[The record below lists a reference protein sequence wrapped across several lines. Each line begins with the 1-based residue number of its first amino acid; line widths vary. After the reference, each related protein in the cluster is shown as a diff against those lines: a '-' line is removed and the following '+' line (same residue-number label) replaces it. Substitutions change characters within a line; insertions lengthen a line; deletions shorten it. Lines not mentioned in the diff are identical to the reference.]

1 MRLNRYMHCE
11 LCDPDSSG
19 DMARAMKAAAAASSA
34 KDKSEG
40 SAISAAAQQDA
51 ARFKARV
58 VGNNVLQRMCR
69 WCVISNE
76 KLYLVDVTGTPL
88 PLSLPFS
95 FFLALAV
102 SLAFSVCLELTPLL
116 LRPRYY
122 YDYDT
127 TTLALQWSS
136 PGPARPLCWQC
147 LRATPACTCSASGG

>member
-88 PLSLPFS
+88 SLSLS
-95 FFLALAV
+95 
-102 SLAFSVCLELTPLL
+102 
-116 LRPRYY
+116 
-122 YDYDT
+122 
-127 TTLALQWSS
+127 SS
-136 PGPARPLCWQC
+136 PSFSLSLSLSRSLFALN
-147 LRATPACTCSASGG
+147 